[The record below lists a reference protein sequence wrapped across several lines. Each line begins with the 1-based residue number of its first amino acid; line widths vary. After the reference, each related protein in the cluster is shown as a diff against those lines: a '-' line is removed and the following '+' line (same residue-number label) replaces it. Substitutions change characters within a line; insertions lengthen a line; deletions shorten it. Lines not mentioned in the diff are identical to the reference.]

1 MEADLQEINRK
12 LDALTRQMGEL
23 SSQMQALMVTRQA
36 AEDLLEAG
44 MPVARQALDGV
55 GREMEDIQDD
65 LDGARALRLMKK
77 LVRRLPQIETLA
89 DQLESITDLLDVVQP
104 ILRQALDLAV
114 FKADELERKGAFRY
128 AESGLK
134 LADKISAACPPE
146 EMDKLADS
154 IIPLLELLRDAGRPE
169 TIRLMQRMLGEVE
182 EEMRQPVSSS
192 LMGLSA
198 GLRDAEVRRGLA
210 LLLRVVKVIGH
221 EARPK

>member
-1 MEADLQEINRK
+1 
-12 LDALTRQMGEL
+12 
-23 SSQMQALMVTRQA
+23 
-36 AEDLLEAG
+36 
-44 MPVARQALDGV
+44 
-55 GREMEDIQDD
+55 
-65 LDGARALRLMKK
+65 
-77 LVRRLPQIETLA
+77 
-89 DQLESITDLLDVVQP
+89 
-104 ILRQALDLAV
+104 
-114 FKADELERKGAFRY
+114 
-128 AESGLK
+128 
-134 LADKISAACPPE
+134 
-146 EMDKLADS
+146 MDKLADS